1 MKKSLSLIAVVALL
15 VVVSVFVFA
24 ACMPSNPDKAIEKYE
39 NAGYTVAAVDTTKGL
54 GNVGKSIAS
63 LFSNTASHITKA
75 FTASNGTWSGS
86 VTYFDDTDVA
96 KDYYKSAKENA
107 DENTYVK
114 RDGKAVFIGDKEAY
128 TFKKA

>member
-1 MKKSLSLIAVVALL
+1 MKKSLTLVAVIAVI

-24 ACMPSNPDKAIEKYE
+24 ACMPSKPEKAVEKYE
-39 NAGYTVAAVDTTKGL
+39 NAGYTVAKVDTTSGW
-54 GNVGKSIAS
+54 GSIGKSFAS
-63 LFSNTASHITKA
+63 LFSNTASHITYA

-86 VTYFDDTDVA
+86 VTYFDDTDTA
-96 KDYYKSAKENA
+96 KDFYKSAKESA

-114 RDGKAVFIGDKEAY
+114 RDGKAVFVGDKEAY